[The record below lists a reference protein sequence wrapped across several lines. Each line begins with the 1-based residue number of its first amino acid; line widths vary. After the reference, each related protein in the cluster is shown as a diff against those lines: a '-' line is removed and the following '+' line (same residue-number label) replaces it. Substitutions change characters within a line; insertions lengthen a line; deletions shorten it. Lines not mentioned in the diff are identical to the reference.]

1 VLGLLTGRCFR
12 AAQSFITA
20 VVTRADMVLMV
31 APTVFA
37 SFYASYRDIFGISE
51 IV

>member
-1 VLGLLTGRCFR
+1 MLLGILLLIMPG
-12 AAQSFITA
+12 AANLITA
-20 VVTRADMVLMV
+20 IVTLPMMLVV

>member
-1 VLGLLTGRCFR
+1 
-12 AAQSFITA
+12 
-20 VVTRADMVLMV
+20 MV
-31 APTVFA
+31 AMALVVAPAIFA

>member
-1 VLGLLTGRCFR
+1 MP
-12 AAQSFITA
+12 
-20 VVTRADMVLMV
+20 MVLV
-31 APTVFA
+31 IVPSIFA